1 MTSATPL
8 HRKNRFWC
16 FTLNNPPD
24 DAATTLHAAFCNDPT
39 VVCSVFCFEVAPTT
53 GTVHLQGYFELLP
66 PGSSR
71 AALLPRLNPRMY
83 LEPARGSRRD
93 NYVYCTKSPLDATA
107 PYEHRA
113 PYSEFSW
120 SANRNANYAGYEGP
134 LASSAPG
141 DKRKRGDT
149 GTQLLEVRKHFRGG
163 GNVTDIVN
171 DDSLIHL
178 LRHERLFS
186 IISGA
191 LAVTAVRPF
200 HRKIIILFG
209 LGGTGK
215 TVRAKQL
222 LSGMKTFTKEPSIRF
237 WDGLQPTMTALHI
250 EEMAPKSS
258 IPLSTL
264 KQILDTENQGLQC
277 DIKCKSPYLWNP
289 SHVIITSNY
298 HPSDWYEHPDSG
310 LLRRTHPLQV
320 KYTQSIEILSP
331 IWTRSSPIEW
341 PADLLI
347 TSYDTLPPPISLP
360 QPLLEPL
367 QVGYDQHGMPTTR
380 LPSATFLQPP
390 LSSSQPLLPSST
402 T

>member
-1 MTSATPL
+1 M
-8 HRKNRFWC
+8 H
-16 FTLNNPPD
+16 
-24 DAATTLHAAFCNDPT
+24 
-39 VVCSVFCFEVAPTT
+39 
-53 GTVHLQGYFELLP
+53 
-66 PGSSR
+66 
-71 AALLPRLNPRMY
+71 

-107 PYEHRA
+107 PYEYCA
-113 PYSEFSW
+113 PYPEFSW

-134 LASSAPG
+134 LASTPSSG

-191 LAVTAVRPF
+191 LAVTVARVT

-209 LGGTGK
+209 VGGTGK
-215 TVRAKQL
+215 TVRARQL
-222 LSGMKTFTKEPSIRF
+222 LAGHKVFTKEPSIRF

-264 KQILDTENQGLQC
+264 KQILDTENQGFQC
-277 DIKCKSPYLWNP
+277 DIKCKSPFLWNP

-298 HPSDWYEHPDSG
+298 HPSDWYDHPDSG

-331 IWTRSSPIEW
+331 IWTRSSPIVW
-341 PADLLI
+341 QDDLLL
-347 TSYDTLPPPISLP
+347 TRYDESRLLTPLASLP
-360 QPLLEPL
+360 LPLPEPL

-390 LSSSQPLLPSST
+390 LTSSQPLPPST
-402 T
+402 TMTSTSSSIS